1 MPQRRCLLTGQRA
14 EAESLLRFAIVRAA
28 GAEGEEVVPD
38 PAHRLPGRGLW
49 LAPAP
54 DAVAM
59 AMARGMFARAAKRKL
74 RVPADLPARS
84 QDAWK
89 AHVAGQVTK
98 ARLAGLVLADA
109 AAADDPA
116 CDGVLSCDAGVLGLG
131 RLALKRSPL
140 TRRAVADLALLV
152 RLLPPA

>member
-14 EAESLLRFAIVRAA
+14 EAETLLRFAVTEDSA
-28 GAEGEEVVPD
+28 VVPD

-54 DAVAM
+54 DAVAA
-59 AMARGMFARAAKRKL
+59 AMARGLFARAAKRKL
-74 RVPADLPARS
+74 QLPADLPARS
-84 QDAWK
+84 KDAWTV
-89 AHVAGQVTK
+89 HVAEQVKK
-98 ARLAGLVLADA
+98 ARVAGLVLADA
-109 AAADDPA
+109 AAGADT
-116 CDGVLSCDAGVLGLG
+116 LSADASALGLG

-152 RLLPPA
+152 RLAPPS